1 MRQIL
6 RLQHQLLWPR
16 PLAKMVLLLSR
27 LPMQRPLVAPS
38 QLPAQ
43 PLASPFR
50 HRQVC
55 RVASAVVRFRLL
67 QARVQPLQVAQADPV
82 LAADPLVQVLV
93 VVPVARADQI
103 VADLPVL
110 QAPLVPQARPVLQ
123 GAPQVLVP
131 IIFPAVR
138 AEAISPVPRY
148 RVLVYRVQPQVAVD
162 LVVPVVVV
170 LVAVAAVGLVLSSAK
185 ADQSVVRRLKS

>member
-110 QAPLVPQARPVLQ
+110 Q